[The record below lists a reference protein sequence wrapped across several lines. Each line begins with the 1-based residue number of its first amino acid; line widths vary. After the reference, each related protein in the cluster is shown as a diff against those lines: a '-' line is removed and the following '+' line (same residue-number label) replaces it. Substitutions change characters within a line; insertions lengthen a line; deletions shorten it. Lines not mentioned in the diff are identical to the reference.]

1 MQYEKRSFKIE
12 VEVCP
17 RCSGAMSI
25 VAFITEQAVVRRI
38 LAHLERRQ
46 VDARAGPW
54 ADVAPA
60 PG

>member
-1 MQYEKRSFKIE
+1 
-12 VEVCP
+12 
-17 RCSGAMSI
+17 MSI

-38 LAHLERRQ
+38 LAPLDRRP

-54 ADVAPA
+54 GDVAAA